1 VLLAGFFSNEIRA
14 HDRINGHVCPRL
26 CVNAR
31 LGICSNYSAF
41 LPSLLIDGLH
51 DSVLAALEK
60 QYFLNENI
68 RNSGYVPVAA
78 TAGL

>member
-1 VLLAGFFSNEIRA
+1 LPSGFFSNEIRA

-26 CVNAR
+26 CANAR

-41 LPSLLIDGLH
+41 LLPLLKDGRH
-51 DSVLAALEK
+51 DSVFATLEK

-68 RNSGYVPVAA
+68 RYSGYVPVAA
-78 TAGL
+78 TVGP